1 MKQCDNTNE
10 KEKTIMKLV
19 NVSYSPNLENKIRH
33 FLCVVPLPL
42 TTDGSWSCDEKFAL
56 PSLAHEPLVTWLPT
70 LCWYKKMTAGVEK
83 KYGTFLIVPREFHDF
98 QILRYVSQ
106 KKTSDT
112 SMSTLARK
120 EASQPWEQERV
131 GVLGWRWKPIS
142 LEHTKTSATHKS
154 SLYIFRGW
162 LAMAHG
168 WFRISWLP
176 SVVCLSSQASVEFDF
191 VQHEAPFDH
200 WDG

>member
-1 MKQCDNTNE
+1 MCR
-10 KEKTIMKLV
+10 
-19 NVSYSPNLENKIRH
+19 S
-33 FLCVVPLPL
+33 L
-42 TTDGSWSCDEKFAL
+42 TTHNRWKLILWWKICFTEPGSRAFSDLAPNTLLIQKNDGWCGKKIWNLFDRSSWIPWFPNSTICFA
-56 PSLAHEPLVTWLPT
+56 
-70 LCWYKKMTAGVEK
+70 
-83 KYGTFLIVPREFHDF
+83 
-98 QILRYVSQ
+98 